1 MCTERKATGLF
12 VLADFLCDNDHE
24 YSKSVTGFI
33 CPQGITISQFDQYDI
48 NTFPIIMKRKIIQFE

>member
-1 MCTERKATGLF
+1 MAE
-12 VLADFLCDNDHE
+12 NHE

-48 NTFPIIMKRKIIQFE
+48 NTFPIIMKKKIIQFE